1 MYNDSSSRKK
11 FQPML
16 DYLRRAA
23 YDRIDYLEVSDENTS
38 GMPYEKNNVKCPFYS
53 FVQSAGNS
61 SKNSASAGG
70 SFGFG
75 KAAYFNISRIR
86 TILISTLTDEGKHY
100 FQGVS
105 SLCTHRIANQKRVPV
120 GYYGNYAGL
129 PEPVDEVPIDIAD
142 EIPTRFRRDAVG
154 TSMFIMGLGM
164 SDEQKLE
171 TIRFLS

>member
-16 DYLRRAA
+16 EYLRRAG
-23 YDRIDYLEVSDENTS
+23 YERIDYLEVSDENTS
-38 GMPYEKNNVKCPFYS
+38 GMPYVKNDVKCPFYS

-75 KAAYFNISRIR
+75 KAAYFNISKIR
-86 TILISTLTDEGKHY
+86 TVLISTLTNSGQHF

-105 SLCTHRIANQKRVPV
+105 SLCTHKINGEKRVPV
-120 GYYGNYAGL
+120 GYYGKYAGL
-129 PEPVDEVPIDIAD
+129 AEPVG
-142 EIPTRFRRDAVG
+142 VG
-154 TSMFIMGLGM
+154 C
-164 SDEQKLE
+164 
-171 TIRFLS
+171 